1 MKNLPTLS
9 IRIIASIIMLYSS
22 LSAESFFVSDIPIQ
36 EGGRIKPLDSFARNQ
51 SLAFYGKRKIKHENL
66 SAIDWLL
73 NLFTHPEKGL
83 DQKVF
88 NLRNPEVV
96 NALGLTWTNNFHK
109 YSYNELI
116 PGIEKQLPLI
126 REIFEK
132 KEVERDVFES
142 QLVEIYQNV
151 MKFREIVSSLSCL
164 LPLFSVYDSDLATS
178 LHVEPGQPISYAHVM
193 SHRGSLFETSQGI
206 ITKPE
211 SEWSVSEKEIAL
223 LLYNLQQTSSDDFAK
238 ALKII
243 PPSKNDSSG
252 LWLSPWELFD
262 GRLIEPHQDKI
273 IKSLESYLLAR
284 FENNIENQNIALSS
298 YKTGLISHVGKK
310 VDFSILS
317 KERWLNEADLFTN
330 SLVFYLLG
338 FILLGIS
345 WMIKPVIFKNVAFCS
360 IIIGFCLHTLG
371 IYLRMVIMSR
381 PPISTLYET
390 VIFVG
395 VVIVL
400 ISLIIEYIRKD
411 GLGIFI
417 GSISG
422 SLLHY
427 VGFGY
432 AADGDTLEMLV
443 AVLNS
448 NFWLATHVTTI
459 ILGYGTSLMAGLIG
473 HIYLIEKIRVPKD
486 SVRLK
491 SIYNNMFGVTLI
503 ALFFTLFGTILGGIW
518 ADQSWGRFWG
528 WDPKENGALLIVL
541 WQLMMVHMRLSG
553 LAKPDKFALGMVL
566 NNIVVIMAWFGV
578 NLLSIGLHSYGFASG
593 IAVNLILFTL
603 FVIVTGFGTYY
614 WAKSK
619 NKVLIRSN
627 N

>member
-1 MKNLPTLS
+1 MKNLSVIS
-9 IRIIASIIMLYSS
+9 ISIIASTIMLYSS

-109 YSYNELI
+109 YSYNELF

-126 REIFEK
+126 REVFEK
-132 KEVERDVFES
+132 KEVDRDVFES

-164 LPLFSVYDSDLATS
+164 LPLFSVYDSDLASS
-178 LHVEPGQPISYAHVM
+178 LHVEPGQLISYAHVM

-206 ITKPE
+206 LTKPE

-243 PPSKNDSSG
+243 PPSKDDSSG

-603 FVIVTGFGTYY
+603 FEIVTGVGTYY

>member
-1 MKNLPTLS
+1 MKNLSVIS
-9 IRIIASIIMLYSS
+9 ISIIASTIMLYSS

-51 SLAFYGKRKIKHENL
+51 SLAFYGKRKIKHEDL

-109 YSYNELI
+109 YSYNELF

-132 KEVERDVFES
+132 KEVDRDVFES

-164 LPLFSVYDSDLATS
+164 LPLFSVYDSDLASS
-178 LHVEPGQPISYAHVM
+178 LHVEPGQLISYAHVM

-211 SEWSVSEKEIAL
+211 SEWSISEKEIAL

-345 WMIKPVIFKNVAFCS
+345 WMIKPVIFKSVAFYS
-360 IIIGFCLHTLG
+360 IIIGFCLHTFG

-603 FVIVTGFGTYY
+603 FEIVTGVGTYY

>member
-1 MKNLPTLS
+1 MKNLSVIS
-9 IRIIASIIMLYSS
+9 ISIIASTIMLYSS
-22 LSAESFFVSDIPIQ
+22 LSADSFFVSDIPIQ

-73 NLFTHPEKGL
+73 NLYTHPEKGL

-109 YSYNELI
+109 YSYNELF

-132 KEVERDVFES
+132 KEVDRDVFES

-164 LPLFSVYDSDLATS
+164 LPLFSVYDSDLASS
-178 LHVEPGQPISYAHVM
+178 LHVEPGQLISYAHVM

-211 SEWSVSEKEIAL
+211 SEWSISEKEIAL

-345 WMIKPVIFKNVAFCS
+345 WMIKPIIFKNVAFCS

-603 FVIVTGFGTYY
+603 FEIVTGFGTYY

>member
-1 MKNLPTLS
+1 MKNLSVIS
-9 IRIIASIIMLYSS
+9 ISIIASTIMLYSS

-51 SLAFYGKRKIKHENL
+51 SLAFYGKRKIKHEDL

-109 YSYNELI
+109 YSYNELF

-132 KEVERDVFES
+132 KEVDRDVFES

-164 LPLFSVYDSDLATS
+164 LPLFSVYDSDLASS
-178 LHVEPGQPISYAHVM
+178 LHVEPGQLISYAHVM

-206 ITKPE
+206 LTKPE
-211 SEWSVSEKEIAL
+211 SEWSVSEKEVAL

-345 WMIKPVIFKNVAFCS
+345 WMIKPVIFKSVAFYS
-360 IIIGFCLHTLG
+360 IIIGFCLHTFG

-603 FVIVTGFGTYY
+603 FEIVTGFGSYY

>member
-1 MKNLPTLS
+1 MKNLSVIS
-9 IRIIASIIMLYSS
+9 ISIIASTIMLYSS
-22 LSAESFFVSDIPIQ
+22 LSADSFFVSDIPIQ

-96 NALGLTWTNNFHK
+96 NALGLAWTNNFHK
-109 YSYNELI
+109 YSYNELF

-132 KEVERDVFES
+132 KEVDRDVFES

-164 LPLFSVYDSDLATS
+164 LPLFSVYDSDLASS
-178 LHVEPGQPISYAHVM
+178 LHVEPGQLISYAHVM

-211 SEWSVSEKEIAL
+211 SEWSISEKEIAL

-243 PPSKNDSSG
+243 PPSKSDSSG

-345 WMIKPVIFKNVAFCS
+345 WMIKPIIFKNVAFCS

-603 FVIVTGFGTYY
+603 FEIVTGFGTYY

-619 NKVLIRSN
+619 NKIMIRSN

>member
-1 MKNLPTLS
+1 MKNLSVIS
-9 IRIIASIIMLYSS
+9 ISIIASTIMLYSS

-51 SLAFYGKRKIKHENL
+51 SLAFYGKRKIKHEDL

-109 YSYNELI
+109 YSYNELF

-132 KEVERDVFES
+132 KEVDRDVFES

-164 LPLFSVYDSDLATS
+164 LPLFSVYDSDLASS
-178 LHVEPGQPISYAHVM
+178 LHVEPGQLISYAHVM

-206 ITKPE
+206 LTKPE

-317 KERWLNEADLFTN
+317 KERWLNEVDLFTN

-603 FVIVTGFGTYY
+603 FEIVTGVGTYY

>member
-1 MKNLPTLS
+1 MRYVLKYPLL
-9 IRIIASIIMLYSS
+9 MLLLFSS
-22 LSAESFFVSDIPIQ
+22 LSNDLFAKELLITDIPIQ
-36 EGGRIKPLDSFARNQ
+36 EGGRIKPLDTYARNQ
-51 SLAFYGKRKIKHENL
+51 SLAFYGKRKIKHEKL
-66 SAIDWLL
+66 ESIDWLL

-83 DQKVF
+83 DQQVF
-88 NLRNPEVV
+88 NIRNPEVV
-96 NALGLTWTNNFHK
+96 NALELEWTNNFHR
-109 YSYNELI
+109 YSYNEI
-116 PGIEKQLPLI
+116 FPGVEKQLTLI
-126 REIFEK
+126 RNIFEK
-132 KEVERDVFES
+132 KEEDRDVFES
-142 QLVEIYQNV
+142 QMIEVYQNV

-164 LPLFSVYDSDLATS
+164 LPLFTVQSPEAAQY
-178 LHVEPGQPISYAHVM
+178 LHIEPGQLTSYAHIM
-193 SHRGSLFETSQGI
+193 SHRESLFGISQGVL
-206 ITKPE
+206 TKPE
-211 SEWSVSEKEIAL
+211 SEWSNTEREIAL
-223 LLYNLQQTSSDDFAK
+223 LLYNLQQASSDEFAK
-238 ALKII
+238 SLKII
-243 PPSKNDSSG
+243 PPSENDSTG
-252 LWLSPWELFD
+252 LWISPWELFD
-262 GRLIEPHQDKI
+262 GRTIEPHQDKI
-273 IKSLESYLLAR
+273 IKALESYLVAR
-284 FENNIENQNIALSS
+284 FEGDEKSQSSALKAYKAGLLS
-298 YKTGLISHVGKK
+298 YSGDRI
-310 VDFSILS
+310 DFSVLS
-317 KERWLNEADLFTN
+317 KERWLNKAKLFTN
-330 SLVFYLLG
+330 SLVFYIIG
-338 FILLGIS
+338 FILLGVS
-345 WMIKPVIFKNVAFCS
+345 WMIKPDLLRKIAFGS
-360 IIIGFCLHTLG
+360 LGVGFILHTYG
-371 IYLRMVIMSR
+371 IYVRMVIMSR

-395 VVIVL
+395 FVIVL
-400 ISLIIEYIRKD
+400 VSLVIEYIRQD
-411 GLGIFI
+411 GLGVFI

-422 SLLHY
+422 AMLHY

-473 HIYLIEKIRVPKD
+473 HLYLIEKIRVPKD

-593 IAVNLILFTL
+593 IAVNIILFTVFEL
-603 FVIVTGFGTYY
+603 VTGFGTYY
-614 WAKSK
+614 WARSK
-619 NKVLIRSN
+619 RKLAV
-627 N
+627 

>member
-1 MKNLPTLS
+1 MKNLSVIS
-9 IRIIASIIMLYSS
+9 ISIIASTIMLCSS

-66 SAIDWLL
+66 SAIDWIL

-96 NALGLTWTNNFHK
+96 NALGLIWTNNFHK
-109 YSYNELI
+109 YSYNELF

-132 KEVERDVFES
+132 KEVDRDVFES

-164 LPLFSVYDSDLATS
+164 LPLFSVYDSDLASS
-178 LHVEPGQPISYAHVM
+178 LHVEPGQLISYAHVM

-206 ITKPE
+206 LTKPE

-360 IIIGFCLHTLG
+360 IIIGFCLHTFG

-603 FVIVTGFGTYY
+603 FEIVTGVGTYY

>member
-1 MKNLPTLS
+1 MKNLSVIS
-9 IRIIASIIMLYSS
+9 ISIIASTIMLYSS

-66 SAIDWLL
+66 SAIDWIL

-109 YSYNELI
+109 YSYNELF

-132 KEVERDVFES
+132 KEVDRDVFES

-164 LPLFSVYDSDLATS
+164 LPLFSVYDSDLASS
-178 LHVEPGQPISYAHVM
+178 LHVEPGQLISYAHVM

-206 ITKPE
+206 LTKPE

-317 KERWLNEADLFTN
+317 KERWLNEVDLFTN

-603 FVIVTGFGTYY
+603 FEIVTGVGTYY

>member
-1 MKNLPTLS
+1 MKNLSVIS
-9 IRIIASIIMLYSS
+9 ISIIASTIMLYSS

-51 SLAFYGKRKIKHENL
+51 SLAFYGKRKIKHEDL

-109 YSYNELI
+109 YSYNELF

-132 KEVERDVFES
+132 KEVDRDVFES

-164 LPLFSVYDSDLATS
+164 LPLFSVYDSDLASS
-178 LHVEPGQPISYAHVM
+178 LHVEPGQLISYAHVM

-206 ITKPE
+206 LTKPE

-243 PPSKNDSSG
+243 PPSKDDSSG

-603 FVIVTGFGTYY
+603 FEIVTGFGSYY

>member
-1 MKNLPTLS
+1 MQRHLK
-9 IRIIASIIMLYSS
+9 LY
-22 LSAESFFVSDIPIQ
+22 
-36 EGGRIKPLDSFARNQ
+36 
-51 SLAFYGKRKIKHENL
+51 
-66 SAIDWLL
+66 LL
-73 NLFTHPEKGL
+73 
-83 DQKVF
+83 Q
-88 NLRNPEVV
+88 
-96 NALGLTWTNNFHK
+96 
-109 YSYNELI
+109 
-116 PGIEKQLPLI
+116 
-126 REIFEK
+126 
-132 KEVERDVFES
+132 
-142 QLVEIYQNV
+142 
-151 MKFREIVSSLSCL
+151 
-164 LPLFSVYDSDLATS
+164 
-178 LHVEPGQPISYAHVM
+178 
-193 SHRGSLFETSQGI
+193 
-206 ITKPE
+206 
-211 SEWSVSEKEIAL
+211 
-223 LLYNLQQTSSDDFAK
+223 
-238 ALKII
+238 
-243 PPSKNDSSG
+243 KNDSSG

-345 WMIKPVIFKNVAFCS
+345 WMIKPVIFKSVAFCS

-603 FVIVTGFGTYY
+603 FEIVTGVGTYY

>member
-1 MKNLPTLS
+1 MKNLSVIS
-9 IRIIASIIMLYSS
+9 ISIIASTIMLYSS

-109 YSYNELI
+109 YSYNELF

-132 KEVERDVFES
+132 KEVDRDVFES

-164 LPLFSVYDSDLATS
+164 LPLFSVYDSDLASS
-178 LHVEPGQPISYAHVM
+178 LHVEPGQLISYAHVM

-211 SEWSVSEKEIAL
+211 SEWSISEKEIAL
-223 LLYNLQQTSSDDFAK
+223 LLYNLQQTSSDDFAN

-603 FVIVTGFGTYY
+603 FEIVTGFGTYY

-619 NKVLIRSN
+619 NKIMIRSN

>member
-1 MKNLPTLS
+1 MKNLSVIS
-9 IRIIASIIMLYSS
+9 ISIIASTIMLYSS

-109 YSYNELI
+109 YSYNELF

-126 REIFEK
+126 REVFEK
-132 KEVERDVFES
+132 KEVDRDVFES

-164 LPLFSVYDSDLATS
+164 LPLFSVYDSDLAS
-178 LHVEPGQPISYAHVM
+178 NLHVEPGQLISYAHIM

-211 SEWSVSEKEIAL
+211 SEWSISEKEIAL

-603 FVIVTGFGTYY
+603 FEIVTGFGTYY

>member
-1 MKNLPTLS
+1 MKNLSVIS
-9 IRIIASIIMLYSS
+9 ISIIASTIMLYSS

-66 SAIDWLL
+66 SAIDWIL

-109 YSYNELI
+109 YSYNELF

-132 KEVERDVFES
+132 KEVDRDVFES

-164 LPLFSVYDSDLATS
+164 LPLFSVYDSDLASS
-178 LHVEPGQPISYAHVM
+178 LHVEPGQLISYAHVM

-206 ITKPE
+206 LTKPE

-360 IIIGFCLHTLG
+360 IIIGFCLHTFG

-603 FVIVTGFGTYY
+603 FEIVTGFGSYY

>member
-1 MKNLPTLS
+1 MKNLSVIS
-9 IRIIASIIMLYSS
+9 ISIIASTIMLYSS

-109 YSYNELI
+109 YSYNELF

-132 KEVERDVFES
+132 KEVDRDVFES

-164 LPLFSVYDSDLATS
+164 LPLFSVYDSDLAS
-178 LHVEPGQPISYAHVM
+178 NLHVEPGQLISYAHVM

-211 SEWSVSEKEIAL
+211 SEWSISEKEIAL

-603 FVIVTGFGTYY
+603 FEIVTGFGTYY

>member
-1 MKNLPTLS
+1 MKNLSVIS
-9 IRIIASIIMLYSS
+9 ISIIASTIMLYSS

-66 SAIDWLL
+66 SAIDWIL

-109 YSYNELI
+109 YSYNELF

-132 KEVERDVFES
+132 KEVDRDVFES

-164 LPLFSVYDSDLATS
+164 LPLFSVYDSDLASS
-178 LHVEPGQPISYAHVM
+178 LHVEPGQLISYAHVM

-206 ITKPE
+206 LTKPE
-211 SEWSVSEKEIAL
+211 SEWSVSEKEVAL

-603 FVIVTGFGTYY
+603 FEIVTGFGSYY

>member
-1 MKNLPTLS
+1 MKNLSVIS
-9 IRIIASIIMLYSS
+9 ISIIASTIMLCSS

-66 SAIDWLL
+66 SAIDWIL

-109 YSYNELI
+109 YSYNELF

-126 REIFEK
+126 RKIFEK
-132 KEVERDVFES
+132 KEIDRDVFES

-164 LPLFSVYDSDLATS
+164 LPLFSVYDSDLASS
-178 LHVEPGQPISYAHVM
+178 LHVEPGQLISYAHVM

-206 ITKPE
+206 LTKPE
-211 SEWSVSEKEIAL
+211 SEWSVSEKEVAL

-345 WMIKPVIFKNVAFCS
+345 WMIKPVIFKSVAFYS
-360 IIIGFCLHTLG
+360 IIIGFCLHTFG

-603 FVIVTGFGTYY
+603 FEIVTGFGSYY

>member
-1 MKNLPTLS
+1 MKIAYILKIVFMFFLLS
-9 IRIIASIIMLYSS
+9 D
-22 LSAESFFVSDIPIQ
+22 AESLYAKEFSEKNIPIQ
-36 EGGRIKPLDSFARNQ
+36 EGGRVKPLDTYARNRA
-51 SLAFYGKRKIKHENL
+51 LGFYGKRKIKHENL
-66 SAIDWLL
+66 SAIDWLMD
-73 NLFTHPEKGL
+73 LFIYPEKGIE
-83 DQKVF
+83 KKIF
-88 NLRNPEVV
+88 NIRNPDVV
-96 NALGLTWTNNFHK
+96 DALGLEWTNNFHK
-109 YSYNELI
+109 YSYQEI
-116 PGIEKQLPLI
+116 FPGIQEQLPLI
-126 REIFEK
+126 RNVFEK
-132 KEVERDVFES
+132 KEKDRDVFEN

-151 MKFREIVSSLSCL
+151 MKHREISSSLSCL
-164 LPLFSVYDSDLATS
+164 LPMFTVYDPVVAER
-178 LHVEPGQPISYAHVM
+178 LHIQPGQFTSYAHIM
-193 SHRGSLFETSQGI
+193 SHRGSLFEVSQNI
-206 ITKPE
+206 LTKSEDSWTE
-211 SEWSVSEKEIAL
+211 SEREVAL
-223 LLYNLQQTSSDDFAK
+223 LLYNLQQTSLDDFAK

-243 PPSKNDSSG
+243 PPAKGNNDG
-252 LWLSPWELFD
+252 LWISPWELLD
-262 GRLIEPHQDKI
+262 GREIEPHQDKI
-273 IKSLESYLLAR
+273 LKSMEAYLIAR
-284 FENNIENQNIALSS
+284 YERNSDTMSNALKS
-298 YKTGLISHVGKK
+298 YKTA
-310 VDFSILS
+310 ILS
-317 KERWLNEADLFTN
+317 APGEKINFKILEKEIWVNKTNLFTV

-345 WMIKPVIFKNVAFCS
+345 WMVQPVLLRNIAYGSMVF
-360 IIIGFCLHTLG
+360 GFIMHTYG

-395 VVIVL
+395 FVIVL
-400 ISLIIEYIRKD
+400 FSVVIEYLRKD
-411 GLGIFI
+411 GLGIFL
-417 GSISG
+417 GTISG

-459 ILGYGTSLMAGLIG
+459 ILGYGSSLMAGLIG
-473 HIYLIEKIRVPKD
+473 HLYLIEKIRVPGQT
-486 SVRLK
+486 SRLK

-553 LAKPDKFALGMVL
+553 LAKPDRFALGMVL

-593 IAVNLILFTL
+593 IAINILIFTVFEL
-603 FVIVTGFGTYY
+603 VSGFGTYY
-614 WAKSK
+614 WARSK
-619 NKVLIRSN
+619 GQKLVL
-627 N
+627 

>member
-1 MKNLPTLS
+1 MKNLSVIS
-9 IRIIASIIMLYSS
+9 ISIIASTIMLCSS

-51 SLAFYGKRKIKHENL
+51 SLAFYGKRKIKHEDL

-109 YSYNELI
+109 YSYNELF

-132 KEVERDVFES
+132 KEIDRDVFES

-164 LPLFSVYDSDLATS
+164 LPLFSVYDSDLASS
-178 LHVEPGQPISYAHVM
+178 LHVEPGQLISYAHVM

-206 ITKPE
+206 LTKPE

-243 PPSKNDSSG
+243 PPSKDDSSG

-603 FVIVTGFGTYY
+603 FEIVTGFGTYY